1 MNNRDTP
8 AALIVALILAIPF
21 IVYFFLTMQP

>member
-8 AALIVALILAIPF
+8 AALIVAAILAIPF
-21 IVYFFLTMQP
+21 VIYFWTMTP

>member
-21 IVYFFLTMQP
+21 IVYFWSMKP